1 MKSFIFALLMSF
13 MSVAAQAQ
21 SQGNIIV
28 DMAQDKIDITS
39 SFNGETI
46 TVFGSVNQQADIAL
60 VVRGPESRIVMRKKH
75 PSMGIWL
82 NSESVDFRRVPL
94 FYHYALSRSE
104 DRLSEPEILSTYG
117 IGLNALSFD
126 AADYD
131 RERTNTA
138 EFQEALIRT
147 RQSQGLFPLTPMPVR
162 FIGDRLFKASFY
174 LPANVPVGHYQVQAY
189 LFNEGRLIDNY
200 QTGFDVGQAGLSADI
215 LYFAVDHSFAYA
227 ILGLLLA
234 VGAGIW
240 AFWMSRSQRT

>member
-1 MKSFIFALLMSF
+1 MRFSILLLLLFFSAPA
-13 MSVAAQAQ
+13 SAQ
-21 SQGNIIV
+21 SRGDIII
-28 DMAQDKIDITS
+28 DMAQEKVDITS
-39 SFNGETI
+39 SFDGETI
-46 TVFGSVNQQADIAL
+46 TVFGSVNQQADVAL
-60 VVRGPESRIVMRKKH
+60 VVRGPESRIVIRKKH
-75 PSMGIWL
+75 PSLGIWL

-104 DRLSEPEILSTYG
+104 NGLADIGTLSAYG

-131 RERTNTA
+131 RKKTNTS

-147 RQSQGLFPLTPMPVR
+147 RQSQGLFPLMPMPVR

-174 LPANVPVGHYQVQAY
+174 LPANVPVGHYQVNAY
-189 LFNEGRLIDNY
+189 LFSNGRLIDNY

-215 LYFAVDHSFAYA
+215 LNFAVDYSFAYA

-234 VGAGIW
+234 IGAGCW